1 MGAQSLDVTKSTA
14 PAAQLRTER
23 RRSVQMTRQLVR
35 SVPGMVGLGLI
46 VVMVVLALGAPLFTS
61 ADPADMDTN
70 AILQSPT
77 KEHIFGTDDLGRDVF
92 SRVLYGTRISIFV
105 GVVVAGI
112 TAFTG
117 IFFGILSGFYRR
129 LDNPVM
135 RAMDIVMAFP
145 AIMLALAVVA
155 ILGPQLA
162 NIIIAL
168 VIPYTPRTA
177 RVVRGSVLQLK
188 EMDFV
193 TGARSIGAKDWRI
206 MGRHLLPNSM
216 APLLVQLTYI
226 LALAILAE
234 AALTFLGVGVPPEV
248 PTLGG
253 IISDARVNLRY
264 APWLSLYPGL
274 AISALVLGFNL
285 LGDGLRDILDPRMKQ

>member
-1 MGAQSLDVTKSTA
+1 
-14 PAAQLRTER
+14 
-23 RRSVQMTRQLVR
+23 
-35 SVPGMVGLGLI
+35 MVGLGLI

-92 SRVLYGTRISIFV
+92 SRVLYGARISIFV

-112 TAFTG
+112 TAITG

-135 RAMDIVMAFP
+135 RTMDIVMAFP